1 MENKITLSQKK
12 MLRESYRRG
21 IVREL
26 YTGRIISQM
35 QFRKLIKEGDMCDTQ
50 SCGICE
56 GFNR

>member
-35 QFRKLIKEGDMCDTQ
+35 QFRKLIKEGDMCDNQ